1 MPREEDMID
10 AKKALT
16 ELEIAELEEELQR
29 IFKEDP
35 EAFEE
40 VFGPKQWFDSNTRP
54 WDIFETKS
62 GGWSVVLSVEGGP
75 DGRVRMVGPF
85 GTKEDALAFVAE
97 HAPRND

>member
-29 IFKEDP
+29 ILKEDP

-40 VFGPKQWFDSNTRP
+40 VFGPK
-54 WDIFETKS
+54 
-62 GGWSVVLSVEGGP
+62 
-75 DGRVRMVGPF
+75 
-85 GTKEDALAFVAE
+85 
-97 HAPRND
+97 